1 MGKVIWTK
9 EYKIERY
16 RKMNETAEKG
26 QILCAGSS
34 LMEMFP
40 IEKFAEELKLPV
52 TIYNRGVGG
61 FVMRELEENLDVC
74 ILDLKPSRLFL
85 NIGTNDLS
93 NAEVTPELLAAEYDK
108 LLERI
113 EAALP
118 ETEIYLMA
126 YYPVNYE
133 AAAPEMKPC
142 LLVRSNE
149 KICLANEKVRA
160 LAEKHHA
167 RYIDVNDA
175 LKDADGNLKA
185 EYTIE
190 GMHIKE
196 AGYRAMLPAFLSYV
210 TEERWK

>member
-1 MGKVIWTK
+1 
-9 EYKIERY
+9 
-16 RKMNETAEKG
+16 
-26 QILCAGSS
+26 
-34 LMEMFP
+34 
-40 IEKFAEELKLPV
+40 
-52 TIYNRGVGG
+52 
-61 FVMRELEENLDVC
+61 
-74 ILDLKPSRLFL
+74 
-85 NIGTNDLS
+85 
-93 NAEVTPELLAAEYDK
+93 
-108 LLERI
+108 
-113 EAALP
+113 
-118 ETEIYLMA
+118 MA

-196 AGYRAMLPAFLSYV
+196 IGYRAMLPDFLKYV